1 MCGFAGIFDKNGNAL
16 KYIPEIE
23 KMSNCIRHRGPDDS
37 KIYRDNNTLFAF
49 RRLSI
54 IDLDGGVQPFVS
66 KCGDFSSVFN
76 GEIYNYRELKKEL
89 EDEGVTFSTNSEI
102 EVIVNL
108 YMREGA
114 DFVSKLRG
122 MFAILIY
129 DKKKKTIFA
138 ARDPFGIKPLYYRVF
153 DGGIK
158 FSSEMK
164 AFFFDED
171 YEGFDVNKERLQ
183 SYFTFQYVT
192 EPDTITETI
201 KILPKGSYMLFDGKE
216 EIKEYYAQ
224 SFAPDVKS
232 SYEVKKAKLRETVE
246 KSVSAHMLSDV
257 PLGSFLSS
265 GIDSAVIT
273 AIASKLQPGI
283 KAFTV
288 GFNVKGYTELADA
301 KDISS
306 HLDIDHVL
314 LECNLNDF
322 LDSYE
327 RVIYHLDSPVADP
340 SVVAIYLISKEAS
353 RHVKVVLSGE
363 GSDEMFA
370 GYRIYDSSRA
380 ADKISNLP
388 CFVKSPLKLIH
399 SVMPSGMKG
408 KQLLERGL
416 VPVEKRFVGNSFVF
430 SEKEKKKFLKT
441 FDQKVSFTDRTES
454 IYSKTEGYSSV
465 MKMQYCDFNTW
476 LPSDILVKGDRLSMA
491 NALEVRVPFLD
502 KKVYEVAR
510 ELCDGDKLNNNTTK
524 YILRDAFRDILNPE
538 TIVRPKLG
546 YPVPVR
552 VWLKDELYAWA
563 RDKIINECAE
573 EYIDKNAAL
582 KLLEEHRTGKRDLYH
597 EIWSILVFNTWHKLY
612 ITDKNETIRK
622 VTSGEL

>member
-1 MCGFAGIFDKNGNAL
+1 MCGFAGIYIKNGNAE
-16 KYIPEIE
+16 KFVPEIE

-37 KIYRDNNTLFAF
+37 KLYVGDNAIFAF

-54 IDLDGGVQPFVS
+54 IDLDGGSQPFVS
-66 KCGDFSSVFN
+66 KCKKYAGVFN
-76 GEIYNYRELKKEL
+76 GEIYNYLELKKDL
-89 EDEGVTFSTNSEI
+89 ENQGVTFTTNSEI

-108 YMREGA
+108 YMRKGA
-114 DFVSKLRG
+114 SFVSELRG

-129 DKKKKTIFA
+129 DQDNNTVFA
-138 ARDPFGIKPLYYRVF
+138 ARDPFGIKPLYYRKTSYGVV
-153 DGGIK
+153 

-164 AFFFDED
+164 SFFFDTD
-171 YEGFDVNKERLQ
+171 YKGFDVNNERLQ
-183 SYFTFQYVT
+183 NYFTFQYVT
-192 EPDTITETI
+192 EPDTITEEI
-201 KILPKGSYMLFDGKE
+201 KILPKGSYMITGEDTT
-216 EIKEYYAQ
+216 ICEYYTQ
-224 SFAPDVKS
+224 SFAPDVKT
-232 SYEVKKAKLRETVE
+232 SYEVKRAKLRETVE
-246 KSVSAHMLSDV
+246 ESVAAHMLSDV

-273 AIASKLQPGI
+273 AVASKLQPGI

-288 GFNVKGYTELADA
+288 GFNVNGYTELKDA
-301 KDISS
+301 KEISS
-306 HLDIDHVL
+306 HLDIDHIL

-322 LDSYE
+322 LESYE

-370 GYRIYDSSRA
+370 GYRVYDSSRA
-380 ADKISNLP
+380 ADKIGKLP
-388 CFVKSPLKLIH
+388 CFIKSPLKLIQKI
-399 SVMPSGMKG
+399 MPKGMKG

-416 VPVEKRFVGNSFVF
+416 IPVEERFVGNSFVF
-430 SEKEKKKFLKT
+430 SEKEKKSFLKT
-441 FDQKVSFTDRTES
+441 FDSTVNFTDRTKN
-454 IYSKTEGYSSV
+454 IYSKTNGYSTA
-465 MKMQYCDFNTW
+465 MKMQYCDFHTW

-510 ELCDGDKLNNNTTK
+510 TLCDSDKLHNNTTK
-524 YILRDAFRDILNPE
+524 YILRDAFRDILNEE

-552 VWLKDELYAWA
+552 VWLKNELYDWA
-563 RDKIINECAE
+563 REKIINECAE
-573 EYIDKNAAL
+573 EYINKQEAL
-582 KLLEEHRTGKRDLYH
+582 KLLEDHRKGVKDLYH
-597 EIWSILVFNTWHKLY
+597 QIWSILVFNTWYKLY
-612 ITDKNETIRK
+612 VTDRDKTIQKIIT
-622 VTSGEL
+622 GEL